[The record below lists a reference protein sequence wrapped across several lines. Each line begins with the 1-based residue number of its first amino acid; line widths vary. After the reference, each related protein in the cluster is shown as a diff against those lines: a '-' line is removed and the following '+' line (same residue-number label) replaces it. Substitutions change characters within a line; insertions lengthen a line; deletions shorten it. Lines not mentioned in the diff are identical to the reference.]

1 MITQDE
7 IDKYTTLYMASKYMY
22 AILKKEFPKCEF
34 GIYIRH
40 DKEKDR
46 MIRGYCFNKANTNT
60 YEIRNFAKKYPYFSG
75 ISGDCLGH
83 IEYPLEEAVLVPN
96 YIVLKEGCDTLEY
109 ISNLVTVWKLQ
120 SDL

>member
-7 IDKYTTLYMASKYMY
+7 IDKYATLYTASEYMY

-46 MIRGYCFNKANTNT
+46 MIRGYCFNETNTNI
-60 YEIRNFAKKYPYFSG
+60 YEIRNFMY
-75 ISGDCLGH
+75 
-83 IEYPLEEAVLVPN
+83 
-96 YIVLKEGCDTLEY
+96 
-109 ISNLVTVWKLQ
+109 
-120 SDL
+120 